1 MRRPSIRRHLLTLL
15 LLALSAT
22 WLASAALTYRDA
34 HRGIDALLDAH
45 LAQAARLLVAQAGHE
60 LEEIEFDD
68 DADAIADYRSKV
80 AFQVRETGGKLA
92 LRSVNAPA
100 TPLAGLAPGF
110 SEAELDTIHWRV
122 YSAADSERGVV
133 VHVAEDH
140 ADRERIARR
149 VALGA
154 LIPQLMAL
162 PVLGFVIW
170 WVVGRSFSP
179 LRRFSD
185 ELARR
190 SPDDLRPMAT
200 DPMPVELSGL
210 AERLEELLLRVRD
223 SLDSERRFT
232 SHAAHELRTPVAAL
246 RAQAEVAL
254 ATKDPAVRDSALHHC
269 IEACDRMTRLV
280 VQLLQLARTDE
291 TGSIAAATSCELRA
305 IAERVLAD
313 CAPAAMTEGTT
324 VSLDARDG
332 GLVMGD
338 QALLEAM
345 VRNLVD
351 NALRHG
357 GSRGQVRVGLARAND
372 EIRLT
377 VEDAGPGVPPDTLER
392 LGRRFYRAGE
402 ATGAGSGLGL
412 SIVKRIAELHGGS
425 VNFRTGNAGSG
436 LLVEIEIPA
445 AGTGRTTGR
454 SV

>member
-1 MRRPSIRRHLLTLL
+1 MRRPSIRRHLLALL

-22 WLASAALTYRDA
+22 WLASATLTYRDA

-68 DADAIADYRSKV
+68 DAGTSADYRSKV
-80 AFQVRETGGKLA
+80 AFQVRETDGKLV
-92 LRSVNAPA
+92 LRSANAPA
-100 TPLAGLAPGF
+100 TPLAGLSPGF
-110 SEAELDTIHWRV
+110 SEAELRAIRWRV
-122 YSAADSERGVV
+122 YSAIDAERGVV

-140 ADRERIARR
+140 ANRERIARR

-154 LIPQLMAL
+154 LIPQLIAL
-162 PVLGFVIW
+162 PVLGFAIW
-170 WVVGRSFSP
+170 WVVGRSLRP
-179 LRRFSD
+179 LQRLSD

-190 SPDDLRPMAT
+190 DPDDPQPLAT
-200 DPMPVELSGL
+200 DSMPIELSGL
-210 AERLEELLLRVRD
+210 AGRLEELLLRVRD

-280 VQLLQLARTDE
+280 VQLLQLARADE
-291 TGSIAAATSCELRA
+291 AGSIAAAAPCELRA

-313 CAPAAMTEGTT
+313 SAPAAMTEGTT
-324 VSLDARDG
+324 VSLDARDAG
-332 GLVMGD
+332 IVIGD
-338 QALLEAM
+338 QALLEAL

-351 NALRHG
+351 NALQHG
-357 GSRGQVRVGLARAND
+357 GPGGHVRVGLTRVNG
-372 EIRLT
+372 EIQLT

-392 LGRRFYRAGE
+392 LGRRFYRAAE
-402 ATGAGSGLGL
+402 ATGVGSGLGL
-412 SIVKRIAELHGGS
+412 SIVKRITELHGGS
-425 VNFRTGNAGSG
+425 VSFRTGAAGKG
-436 LLVEIEIPA
+436 LRVELEVPA
-445 AGTGRTTGR
+445 AGTCETAGR
-454 SV
+454 SS

>member
-1 MRRPSIRRHLLTLL
+1 MRRPSIRRHLFTLL

-22 WLASAALTYRDA
+22 WVASAALTYRDA

-80 AFQVRETGGKLA
+80 AFQVRETQGKLV
-92 LRSVNAPA
+92 LRSVNAPVM
-100 TPLAGLAPGF
+100 PLAGLAPGF
-110 SEAELDTIHWRV
+110 SESELNAVHWRV
-122 YSAADSERGVV
+122 YSATDTERGVV

-140 ADRERIARR
+140 ADRVRIARR

-154 LIPQLMAL
+154 LVPQLIAL
-162 PVLGFVIW
+162 PVLGLAIW
-170 WVVGRSFSP
+170 WVVGRSFRP
-179 LRRFSD
+179 LQRLSD

-190 SPDDLRPMAT
+190 SPDDLRPLAT
-200 DPMPVELSGL
+200 GPMPAELSSL
-210 AERLEELLLRVRD
+210 AERLEDLLLRVRD

-280 VQLLQLARTDE
+280 VQLLQLARADE
-291 TGSIAAATSCELRA
+291 TGSIAAATACDLRA

-313 CAPAAMTEGTT
+313 SAPAAMTEGTT
-324 VSLDARDG
+324 VSLDARDAG
-332 GLVMGD
+332 IVMGD
-338 QALLEAM
+338 PELLEAL

-357 GSRGQVRVGLARAND
+357 GRHGHVRVGLARVSG
-372 EIRLT
+372 EIKLT
-377 VEDAGPGVPPDTLER
+377 VEDAGPGVPRDTLER
-392 LGRRFYRAGE
+392 LGRRFYRAAE
-402 ATGAGSGLGL
+402 ATGTGSGLGL

-425 VNFRTGNAGSG
+425 VSFRAGDAGKG
-436 LLVEIEIPA
+436 LLVEIKLPA
-445 AGTGRTTGR
+445 AGTRRTTGR
-454 SV
+454 PA